1 MLWSLTEERAPEH
14 AADFI
19 HRFDPRFWTVNFPR
33 PMLGCVV
40 ATGPDALRYEVQ
52 FQRHEDLCGLEWAS
66 ADKWDH
72 PLLGYETARD
82 YRRCQLRFRWRSGG
96 IKPLN
101 AVYGPTLTIEG
112 RDAAGNPRTW
122 YVRLWNYA
130 SGTAEDAEIA
140 LDFGALDGGF
150 LLPSEADPVFAG
162 DIERM
167 FLSLV
172 APDYDGSTGVRAAAA
187 SGWVELTDIRVTGSG
202 AVLAIGDTRLGDPG
216 VGIATGYDD
225 VYNLTPQRVIRMI
238 DALGYRGDIIHYV
251 GMSHYPQLE
260 RDGALLVAGTSGG
273 ALAGPCTTW
282 HASFAAEA
290 KAAGLGIIWSLS
302 FELFDAYCRA
312 GWKQRSADGAP
323 ALTGWVPPST
333 LLSPAVPEA
342 MAYLQNVAQAF
353 VSIGVAAGLP
363 AKFQVGEPWWWTN
376 GGGLLCCYDAATV
389 AALGPLSV
397 PMADIAGPKTAAQ
410 IAMLDALGAL
420 LAQATAALVAA
431 AEAAAGPGGLVSHI
445 LIFLPTVLDAAAAE
459 VRRANVPIGWAK
471 PAFDVVQLEDYDW
484 VTGERAAETGPGS
497 AAIVA
502 RLGYPVAEQQYLA
515 GFVLNA
521 ADKAQWRAI
530 VDAAAAAQRRG
541 VARVFIWALPQVAR
555 DGLVLG
561 ASEIGGGED
570 DVQDFDDVDFP
581 IAIGRAAQV
590 VTEFATQVI
599 AAPSGH
605 EQRVSEW
612 AEARMAYDVGPGVRS
627 EGELRELAVFFRAR
641 RGAARGFRF
650 RDPLDASSAVD
661 GGAPEAGDQLLGTGD
676 GVRRDFALVKRYG
689 SDADAQV
696 RRITLPVAGSV
707 VAAVGGAATVDFAL
721 LDDGVLLF
729 DVAPAAGAEVR
740 AGFLF
745 DVPVRFAEDRLTID
759 RATFLAG
766 EAGEVPLIEVR
777 R

>member
-1 MLWSLTEERAPEH
+1 MLWSLAEKREEHQAQ
-14 AADFI
+14 DFI

-40 ATGPDALRYEVQ
+40 ATAADALRCEVQ
-52 FQRHEDLCGLEWAS
+52 FQRREDLCGLEWAS

-82 YRRCQLRFRWRSGG
+82 YRRCRLKFRWRSGG
-96 IKPLN
+96 VKPLD
-101 AVYGPTLTIEG
+101 AVHGPTLTVEG
-112 RDAAGNPRTW
+112 RDAAGIPRSW
-122 YVRLWNYA
+122 FVRLWNYA
-130 SGTAEDAEIA
+130 SGTPEDAEIT
-140 LDFGALDGGF
+140 LDFAALDGGF
-150 LLPSEADPVFAG
+150 LLPGEADPVFAG
-162 DIERM
+162 DIDRM
-167 FLSLV
+167 FISLV
-172 APDYDGSTGVRAAAA
+172 APDYDLTSGVRPAAAA
-187 SGWVELTDIRVTGSG
+187 GWAELSDIVASGSG
-202 AVLAIGDTRLGDPG
+202 AVLNIGDTRLADPG

-225 VYNLTPQRVIRMI
+225 MFNLTPQRVVRMI

-260 RDGALLVAGTSGG
+260 REGGALVAGTSGG
-273 ALAGPCTTW
+273 ALAGPCATW
-282 HASFAAEA
+282 HAGLAAEA
-290 KAAGLGIIWSLS
+290 RAAGLGVIWSLS
-302 FELFDAYCRA
+302 FELFDAYCRE

-333 LLSPAVPEA
+333 LLSPAVPAA
-342 MAYLQNVAQAF
+342 MAYLQSVAQAF
-353 VSIGVAAGLP
+353 VAIGVAAGLP

-376 GGGLLCCYDAATV
+376 SGGRLCCYDAATV

-410 IAMLDALGAL
+410 IAMLDALGVL

-431 AEAAAGPGGLVSHI
+431 ARTAAASGGLVSHI
-445 LIFLPTVLDAAAAE
+445 LIFLPTVLDASAPEAQ
-459 VRRANVPIGWAK
+459 RANVPVGWAR

-484 VTGERAAETGPGS
+484 VTAGRGAETGPGT
-497 AAIVA
+497 AAIVQ
-502 RLGYPVAEQQYLA
+502 RLNYPVAEQHYLA

-521 ADKAQWRAI
+521 ADRAQWRFI
-530 VDAAAAAQRRG
+530 VDAADAAQARG
-541 VARVFIWALPQVAR
+541 VARAFIWALPQVAR
-555 DGLVLG
+555 DGLVLS
-561 ASEIGGGED
+561 AGGED

-581 IAIGRAAQV
+581 IAIGRDAQV

-612 AEARMAYDVGPGVRS
+612 AEARMAYDVGPGVRG
-627 EGELRELAVFFRAR
+627 EDELRTLSEFFRAR

-650 RDPLDASSAVD
+650 RDPLDASSAAGD
-661 GGAPEAGDQLLGTGD
+661 DAPGPGDQLLGVGD
-676 GVRRDFALVKRYG
+676 GVRRDFALAKRYG
-689 SDADAQV
+689 AGPEAQV
-696 RRITLPVAGSV
+696 RRPVAGSV
-707 VAAVGGAATVDFAL
+707 VASVGGAATGAFAL
-721 LDDGVLLF
+721 LPGGVLLF

-740 AGFLF
+740 AGFRF
-745 DVPVRFAEDRLTID
+745 DVPVRFAEDRLAID

-766 EAGEVPLIEVR
+766 AAGEVRLVEVR